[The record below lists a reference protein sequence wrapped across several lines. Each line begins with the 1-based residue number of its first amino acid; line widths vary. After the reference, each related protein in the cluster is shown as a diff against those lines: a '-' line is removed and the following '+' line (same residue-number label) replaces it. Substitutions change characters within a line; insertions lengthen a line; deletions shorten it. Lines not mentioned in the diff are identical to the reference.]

1 MKMTW
6 NSRIAAGVGAILG
19 MTCLTQPAYAQKA
32 GGTLK
37 ISFFDNPASM
47 SLHEEA
53 TGAALRPVMGVFN
66 NLVMYDQHV
75 AQNSPDSIIPDLA
88 TSWAWSEDG
97 KELTFPLRQDV
108 KWHDGK
114 QFTAADVKCTWD
126 LLMGI
131 GSDKLRVNPRKTWYL
146 NLDEVTTNGDY
157 EVTFHLKRPQP
168 ALLSLLAS
176 GWSPVYP
183 CHVPPAEMR
192 RHPIGTGPFKF
203 VEFKPNEVVRTA
215 RNPDYWKPGRP
226 YLDGIEWHIIKDI
239 ATRNLTFIA
248 GAFDISSP
256 YGTTVP
262 LLEDVKKQAPQAIC
276 ELTATNVARNLI
288 LNRDK
293 PPFDNPDLRRAVALS
308 LDRKAFIDILQQGKG
323 DIGAT
328 MLPPPEGLWG
338 MPPEMLATLPGY
350 DPDIVKNRAEARKI
364 MEKLGYSPDHRLSLT
379 LSSRNI
385 PAYRDPAVILI
396 DQLKEI
402 YIDAVLEPVET
413 VNWFPKIYR
422 KDYTIAING
431 TESGVDDPDQQFYEN
446 FVCGAVRNYTGY
458 CNPDVDKL
466 IDQQSAE
473 SDREKRKQLVWEI
486 ERRLA
491 EDGARPIIFYP
502 RGGTCSQ
509 SYVKGLTTMVNS
521 IYNGYRME
529 DVWLDK

>member
-1 MKMTW
+1 MIGHVRASLT
-6 NSRIAAGVGAILG
+6 IVAGLVLAACGANL
-19 MTCLTQPAYAQKA
+19 AFAQKS
-32 GGTLK
+32 GGILK

-66 NLVMYDQHV
+66 NLVMYRQDV
-75 AQNSPDSIIPDLA
+75 AQNSPDSIVPDLA
-88 TSWAWSEDG
+88 TNWAWSEDG
-97 KELTFPLRQDV
+97 KELTFPLRQGV

-114 QFTAADVKCTWD
+114 SFTAADVKCTWD
-126 LLMGI
+126 LLMGTA
-131 GSDKLRVNPRKTWYL
+131 SEKLRVNPRKTWYL
-146 NLDEVTTNGDY
+146 NLDKVTTNGDY

-183 CHVPPAEMR
+183 CHVSPREMR
-192 RHPIGTGPFKF
+192 THPIGTGPFKF
-203 VEFKPNEVVRTA
+203 GEFRPNEVVRTA

-262 LLEDVKKQAPQAIC
+262 LLDDVRRQAPQAVC
-276 ELTATNVARNLI
+276 VLTATNVARNLI
-288 LNRDK
+288 LNPEK
-293 PPFDNPDLRRAVALS
+293 APFDNPDLRRAVALS
-308 LDRKAFIDILQQGKG
+308 LDRKAFIDILTQGQG

-350 DPDIVKNRAEARKI
+350 GPDIQKNRAEAREI
-364 MEKLGYSPDHRLSLT
+364 MEKRGYGPDNRLALT

-413 VNWFPKIYR
+413 ANWFPKIYR

-458 CNPDVDKL
+458 CNPEVDKL

-473 SDREKRKQLVWEI
+473 ANLGKRKQLVWGI

-509 SYVKGLTTMVNS
+509 PYVKGLVTMVNS

-529 DVWLDK
+529 DVWLEK

>member
-1 MKMTW
+1 MTLSLRMATVIGAMLAITCW
-6 NSRIAAGVGAILG
+6 GQAAF
-19 MTCLTQPAYAQKA
+19 AQKS

-53 TGAALRPVMGVFN
+53 TGAALRPMMGVFN

-75 AQNSPDSIIPDLA
+75 AQNSPESIIPDLA

-97 KELTFPLRQDV
+97 KELTFPLRRGV

-114 QFTAADVKCTWD
+114 PFTAADVKCTWD
-126 LLMGI
+126 LIQGK
-131 GSDKLRVNPRKTWYL
+131 STERLRVNPRKTWYL
-146 NLDEVTTNGDY
+146 NLDRVTTNGDY

-183 CHVPPAEMR
+183 CHVSPADMR

-203 VEFKPNEVVRTA
+203 VEFEPNQVIRTA
-215 RNPDYWKPGRP
+215 KNPDYWKPGRP
-226 YLDGIEWHIIKDI
+226 YLDGIEWQIIPDI

-248 GAFDISSP
+248 GKFDISSP
-256 YGTTVP
+256 YGTTIP
-262 LLEDVKKQAPQAIC
+262 SLEDVKKQAPQAIC

-288 LNRDK
+288 LNPQK

-308 LDRKAFIDILQQGKG
+308 LDRRAFIDILTQGKG

-350 DPDIVKNRAEARKI
+350 DPDIAKNRAEARKI
-364 MEKLGYSPDHRLSLT
+364 MEKLGYGSDKRLALT

-396 DQLKEI
+396 DQLKQI

-413 VNWFPKIYR
+413 ANWFPKIYR

-446 FVCGAVRNYTGY
+446 FVCGAVRNYSGY
-458 CNPDVDKL
+458 CNPEVDKL
-466 IDQQSAE
+466 IDRQSAE
-473 SDREKRKQLVWEI
+473 ADREKRKKLVWEI

-491 EDGARPIIFYP
+491 GDGARPIIFYP
-502 RGGTCSQ
+502 RGGTCVQ
-509 SYVKGLTTMVNS
+509 PYVKGLTTMVNS